1 MKTSG
6 PKKKFASTIEQP
18 PSRPS
23 SARDKKYSQDSPVGH
38 AHHLS
43 LSRRHSDER
52 SDSFHSSYSSEGA
65 GGRGAEQMR
74 AAAQRRRSPKPR
86 PRRIG
91 MQRYP
96 ADFEVVGGG
105 GQDVMSPEEVVSPGQ
120 RQRAEIGSTPSLYT
134 IFQNILQ
141 VSPKSLLQEY

>member
-1 MKTSG
+1 MKSSG

-23 SARDKKYSQDSPVGH
+23 SARDKKYSQDSPIGH

-43 LSRRHSDER
+43 LGRRHSDER
-52 SDSFHSSYSSEGA
+52 SDSFHSSYSSE

-105 GQDVMSPEEVVSPGQ
+105 GGQDVMSPEEVVSPGQ
-120 RQRAEIGSTPSLYT
+120 RQRAEIGSTPSLYA

-141 VSPKSLLQEY
+141 QVSF